1 MAQAQF
7 WLNEGTV
14 VGGRYTLE
22 KVLGKGGY
30 GITYKAMDERLRIP
44 VAVKEYFP
52 LFWCSRFIDNGP
64 KVAVNQGMEADF
76 CKGMD
81 RVYDEGRTLAQ
92 LKKIPE
98 VVQVTDL
105 FEENGTVYLVMEYLE
120 GKTLKQ
126 MVEGFGGRIPA
137 DVLIPVLSPLLFALK
152 AIHERGMIH
161 RDLSPDNIMMLED
174 GSVCLID
181 FGNARDTNDDK
192 SMTLAMKEGFAPPE
206 QYRSRG
212 QGPYT
217 DVYGLCA
224 TLYYCL
230 TGKLPPYHMDR
241 LGGAELPTPSSLGV
255 QLPKHQEDAILKG
268 LDLFVKNRIQNMEE
282 LWQALYAQPQE
293 DKEGIPSMIDDPNG
307 VSIWDIGL
315 SDRSPEVSN
324 SFDILPSYSVQQAE
338 KIQETVPAVKDAP
351 QKLDEIPIHDVAD
364 MDVLISAVDVPIYDV
379 DDPVISGD
387 KFFPGKFDSNPVP
400 SHTVEVNRNDSAPQ
414 WQDFVYRSESF
425 PGNGGTVIDPYAAPK
440 PMYSSVISADKIQ
453 RLKKVCAGI
462 YQLIKEM

>member
-7 WLNEGTV
+7 WLNEGTFL
-14 VGGRYTLE
+14 GGRYTLE

-30 GITYKAMDERLRIP
+30 GITSKALDERLKIP

-64 KVAVNQGMEADF
+64 KVTVNQGMEADF

-92 LKKIPE
+92 LSKIPE

-255 QLPKHQEDAILKG
+255 QLPKHQEEAILKG

-293 DKEGIPSMIDDPNG
+293 DKEEFVPIG
-307 VSIWDIGL
+307 VPAAFADQYSGL
-315 SDRSPEVSN
+315 SAKSPELRNNLDFVVSR
-324 SFDILPSYSVQQAE
+324 LPDML
-338 KIQETVPAVKDAP
+338 QETVPAVKEAP
-351 QKLDEIPIHDVAD
+351 QNPDEIPIHDVAD
-364 MDVLISAVDVPIYDV
+364 MDILYSSIDVPIFDV
-379 DDPVISGD
+379 EDAVIAGGKQISGN
-387 KFFPGKFDSNPVP
+387 PGSEPVP
-400 SHTVEVNRNDSAPQ
+400 SHTVEVKRNDDIPQ
-414 WQDFVYRSESF
+414 WQDFVYHSESI
-425 PGNGGTVIDPYAAPK
+425 PANGGTMIDPYAVPK